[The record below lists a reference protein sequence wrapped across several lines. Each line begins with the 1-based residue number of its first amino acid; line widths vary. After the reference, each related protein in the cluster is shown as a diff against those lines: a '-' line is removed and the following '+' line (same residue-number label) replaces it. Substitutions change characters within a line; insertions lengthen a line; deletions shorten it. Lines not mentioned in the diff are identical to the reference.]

1 MFKKLFT
8 SHRSLWKS
16 TGIGLGIF
24 MFMML
29 LASSVSL
36 GLFGDQHH
44 AIHALNNWFKHHR
57 LTIIVWHILLLAAI
71 YYGWGWKVDEA
82 VKTQAKMENVTK
94 WDEKRIRKIK
104 RFRWYLIGAFLLIDF
119 MMFW

>member
-8 SHRSLWKS
+8 KHQSLWF
-16 TGIGLGIF
+16 GLSIF
-24 MFMML
+24 FIMML
-29 LASSVSL
+29 FAFSFSS
-36 GLFGDQHH
+36 GLFGNQHH
-44 AIHALNNWFKHHR
+44 AIYIINAWFNQHR
-57 LTIIVWHILLLAAI
+57 FIVILWHILLLAAI

-82 VKTQAKMENVTK
+82 VKTQAKMENITK

-104 RFRWYLIGAFLLIDF
+104 RFRWYLIGAFLLIDL